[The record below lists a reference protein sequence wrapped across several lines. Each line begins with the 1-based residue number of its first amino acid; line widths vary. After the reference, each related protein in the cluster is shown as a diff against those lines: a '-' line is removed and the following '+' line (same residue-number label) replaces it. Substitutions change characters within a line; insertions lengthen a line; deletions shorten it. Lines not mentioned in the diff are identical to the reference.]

1 MISIQGKKLFSYS
14 AGQQILEYYVLHMYC
29 ICLYIYC
36 MSCISTCRLYLH
48 MARYVLRCGYDYAR
62 AHTKGAIFVVI
73 LIDLIFLIDRKTKGQ
88 IQNIVI
94 HMKQVGSGILLRYDK
109 DSSSYIKPPSW
120 NIQIS
125 HVVCILHQA
134 HSTWYIWCYASNLTK
149 KTKGQHI
156 YTILFLTANILLCL
170 KLPIRNM

>member
-29 ICLYIYC
+29 ICLYIVC
-36 MSCISTCRLYLH
+36 HVLVPADSTYTWLGMC
-48 MARYVLRCGYDYAR
+48 CGYDYAR

-109 DSSSYIKPPSW
+109 DPSSYIKPPS
-120 NIQIS
+120 
-125 HVVCILHQA
+125 
-134 HSTWYIWCYASNLTK
+134 
-149 KTKGQHI
+149 
-156 YTILFLTANILLCL
+156 
-170 KLPIRNM
+170 